1 MRRIPAAAAALAI
14 TALSLSA
21 CGTGESDPAASGEQ
35 DTVSTPAND
44 ARCTEDK
51 AGGTITMGTYV
62 MLPSF
67 SPGQGQVG
75 VRGGAESAAVYDRLM
90 RWNPQTESFEPK
102 LAESLESSDDFTVWT
117 LTLREGVTFSNGDAL
132 TAEDV
137 AFTMDLH
144 KDPAT
149 RSTAM
154 TDVMQIEQTRVVDPL
169 TVEFTLAEPW
179 STFPVLLAGSAGEV
193 IPKKAYEAAG
203 PETWAREPVGAGAF
217 TVASYVPD
225 QEMVLEPNPT
235 YYGGPVCPTLKF
247 TQIPGSQA
255 TFEAFQNGEVQ
266 VGFLRGSKFADL
278 AREADAQGYEEITS
292 AGRLVYMN
300 NGAGGY
306 DGILTDPRAR
316 LAVTHALDRE
326 LLLGRLGDDPAQ
338 ATSALLAD
346 SSRFY
351 DGQEG
356 PALDVDRA
364 TELVA
369 ELKQETGWDGSLT
382 LLVLDVPENREA
394 GIAIKAMLDAV
405 GFDVTIEVAPSSA
418 ASARQFT
425 GDYEVAIGG
434 LATSDADPAST
445 LASSLMP
452 GGALNVSGVDDPAF
466 ADAISALKAAPDV
479 ESQKQAY
486 TELQEVH
493 NEVAPYAVF
502 GNGVE
507 MVTIDESV
515 KGVSPTISSTMLFD
529 GAFVEE

>member
-1 MRRIPAAAAALAI
+1 MRRIPTAAAALAI
-14 TALSLSA
+14 TALALSA
-21 CGTGESDPAASGEQ
+21 CGSSEADPAAAADQ
-35 DTVSTPAND
+35 DTLTMPADD

-75 VRGGAESAAVYDRLM
+75 VRGGAESAAVYDRLV
-90 RWNPQTESFEPK
+90 RWDARTETFEPK
-102 LAESLESSDDFTVWT
+102 LAESLESSEDHTVWT
-117 LTLREGVTFSNGDAL
+117 LRLREGVTFSNGDPL
-132 TAEDV
+132 TAQDV
-137 AFTMDLH
+137 AFTMGLH

-154 TDVMQIEQTRVVDPL
+154 TDVQQIEQTRVVDSL

-193 IPKKAYEAAG
+193 IPEKAYTEAG
-203 PETWAREPVGAGAF
+203 PEKWAREPVGAGAF
-217 TVASYVPD
+217 TLASYTPN
-225 QEMVLEPNPT
+225 QEMVLKPNPD
-235 YYGGPVCPTLKF
+235 YYGGPVCPTLRF
-247 TQIPGSQA
+247 IQIPGSQS
-255 TFEAFQNGEVQ
+255 TLEAFRNGEVE
-266 VGFLRGSKFADL
+266 VAFLRGSKFADM

-300 NGAGGY
+300 NGAAGY
-306 DGILTDPRAR
+306 DGILTDQRAR
-316 LAVTHALDRE
+316 QAVTHAIDRE

-346 SSRFY
+346 SSRFF
-351 DGQEG
+351 DEQEG
-356 PALDVDRA
+356 PTLDVERA
-364 TELVA
+364 TELVT
-369 ELKQETGWDGSLT
+369 EIKQETGWDGSLT
-382 LLVLDVPENREA
+382 LLVSDVPENREA
-394 GIAIKAMLDAV
+394 GIVIKAMLDAV
-405 GFDVTIEVAPSSA
+405 GFDVTVEVAPASA

-425 GDYEVAIGG
+425 GDYEMAIGG

-479 ESQKQAY
+479 DSQKKAY
-486 TELQEVH
+486 TDLQEVH
-493 NEVAPYAVF
+493 NEAAPYAVF

-507 MVTIDESV
+507 LVTIDESV
-515 KGVSPTISSTMLFD
+515 KGISPTISSTMLFD
-529 GAFVEE
+529 GAFIEE

>member
-1 MRRIPAAAAALAI
+1 MRRIPTAAAALAI
-14 TALSLSA
+14 TALALSA
-21 CGTGESDPAASGEQ
+21 CGTSEADPTAAADQ
-35 DTVSTPAND
+35 DTLAMPADD

-75 VRGGAESAAVYDRLM
+75 VRGGAESAAVYDRLV
-90 RWNPQTESFEPK
+90 RWDARTETFEPK
-102 LAESLESSDDFTVWT
+102 LAESLESSEDHTVWT
-117 LTLREGVTFSNGDAL
+117 LRLRDGVTFSNGDPL
-132 TAEDV
+132 TAQDV
-137 AFTMDLH
+137 AFTMGLH

-154 TDVMQIEQTRVVDPL
+154 TDVQQIEQTRVVDPL

-193 IPKKAYEAAG
+193 IPEKAYTEAG
-203 PETWAREPVGAGAF
+203 PEKWAREPVGAGAF
-217 TVASYVPD
+217 TLASYTPN
-225 QEMVLEPNPT
+225 QEMVLEPNPD
-235 YYGGPVCPTLKF
+235 YYGGPVCPTLRF
-247 TQIPGSQA
+247 IQIPGSQS
-255 TFEAFQNGEVQ
+255 TLEAFKNGEVE
-266 VGFLRGSKFADL
+266 VAFLRGSKFADM

-300 NGAGGY
+300 NGVAGY
-306 DGILTDPRAR
+306 DGILTDQRVR
-316 LAVTHALDRE
+316 RAVTHAIDRE

-346 SSRFY
+346 SSRFF
-351 DGQEG
+351 DGQDG
-356 PALDVDRA
+356 PALDVERA
-364 TELVA
+364 SELVT
-369 ELKQETGWDGSLT
+369 ELKQETGWDGALT
-382 LLVLDVPENREA
+382 LLVSDVPENREA
-394 GIAIKAMLDAV
+394 GIVIKAMLDAV
-405 GFDVTIEVAPSSA
+405 GFDVTVEVAPASA

-425 GDYEVAIGG
+425 GDYEMAIGG

-466 ADAISALKAAPDV
+466 ADAISTLKAAPDV
-479 ESQKQAY
+479 DAQKKAY
-486 TELQEVH
+486 TDLQEVH

-507 MVTIDESV
+507 LVTIDESI
-515 KGVSPTISSTMLFD
+515 KGISPTISSTMLFD
-529 GAFVEE
+529 GAFIEE

>member
-1 MRRIPAAAAALAI
+1 MRLIPTAAALAI
-14 TALSLSA
+14 TAFALSA
-21 CGTGESDPAASGEQ
+21 CGTSEADPAASGEP
-35 DTVSTPAND
+35 DALAAPAGD
-44 ARCTEDK
+44 ERCTEDK

-75 VRGGAESAAVYDRLM
+75 VRGGAESAAVYDRLV
-90 RWNPQTESFEPK
+90 RWNAQTETFEPK
-102 LAESLESSDDFTVWT
+102 LAESLESNDDHTVWT
-117 LTLREGVTFSNGDAL
+117 LTLRDGVTFSNGDPL
-132 TAEDV
+132 TAQDV

-154 TDVMQIEQTRVVDPL
+154 TDVQQIQQTRVIDPL

-193 IPKKAYEAAG
+193 IPEKAYTEAG
-203 PETWAREPVGAGAF
+203 PEKWAREPVGAGAF
-217 TVASYVPD
+217 TLASYTPN
-225 QEMVLEPNPT
+225 QEMVFEPNPD
-235 YYGGPVCPTLKF
+235 YYGGPVCPTLRF
-247 TQIPGSQA
+247 IQIPGSQA
-255 TFEAFQNGEVQ
+255 TLEAFRNGEVE
-266 VGFLRGSKFADL
+266 VGFLRGSKFADM

-292 AGRLVYMN
+292 AGRVVYMN
-300 NGAGGY
+300 NGVAGY
-306 DGILTDPRAR
+306 DGILTDQRAR
-316 LAVTHALDRE
+316 LAVTHAIDRE
-326 LLLGRLGDDPAQ
+326 LLLSRLGDDAAQ

-346 SSRFY
+346 SSRFF

-356 PALDVDRA
+356 PALDVERA
-364 TELVA
+364 TELVT

-382 LLVLDVPENREA
+382 LLVSDVPENREA
-394 GIAIKAMLDAV
+394 GIVIKAMLDAV
-405 GFDVTIEVAPSSA
+405 GFTVNVEVAPTSA

-425 GDYEVAIGG
+425 GDYEMAIGG

-452 GGALNVSGVDDPAF
+452 GGALNVTGVDDPAF
-466 ADAISALKAAPDV
+466 AEAISALKAAADV
-479 ESQKQAY
+479 DAQKKAY
-486 TELQEVH
+486 TDLQEVH

-507 MVTIDESV
+507 LVTIDESV
-515 KGVSPTISSTMLFD
+515 KGISPTISSTMLFD
-529 GAFVEE
+529 GAFIEE

>member
-1 MRRIPAAAAALAI
+1 MRRIPTAAAAMAI

-21 CGTGESDPAASGEQ
+21 CGTSEADPDATGEQ
-35 DTVSTPAND
+35 ASLTMPAD
-44 ARCTEDK
+44 ESRCTEDK

-90 RWNPQTESFEPK
+90 RWNARTETFEPK
-102 LAESLESSDDFTVWT
+102 LAESLESSENHTVWT
-117 LTLREGVTFSNGDAL
+117 LTLRDGVTFSNGDPL
-132 TAEDV
+132 TAQDV

-154 TDVMQIEQTRVVDPL
+154 TDVQQIERTRVVDPL
-169 TVEFTLAEPW
+169 TIEFTLAEPW

-193 IPKKAYEAAG
+193 IPEKAYEAAG
-203 PETWAREPVGAGAF
+203 PERWAREPVGAGAF
-217 TVASYVPD
+217 TVADYVPN
-225 QEMVLEPNPT
+225 QEIVLKPNPT
-235 YYGGPVCPTLKF
+235 YYGGPVCPTLQF
-247 TQIPGSQA
+247 IQIPGSQA
-255 TFEAFQNGEVQ
+255 TFEAFQNGEVE
-266 VGFLRGSKFADL
+266 VGFLRGSKFADM
-278 AREADAQGYEEITS
+278 AREADARGYEEITS

-300 NGAGGY
+300 NGAAGY
-306 DGILTDPRAR
+306 DGILTDQRAR
-316 LAVTHALDRE
+316 QAVTHAIDRE
-326 LLLGRLGDDPAQ
+326 LLLGRLGDDTAQ

-351 DGQEG
+351 AGQEG
-356 PALDVDRA
+356 PALDAARA

-369 ELKQETGWDGSLT
+369 EVKQDMGWDGSLT
-382 LLVLDVPENREA
+382 LLVSDVPENREA
-394 GIAIKAMLDAV
+394 GIVLKAMLDAV
-405 GFDVTIEVAPSSA
+405 GFDVTVEVAPAST

-425 GDYEVAIGG
+425 GDYEMAIGG

-445 LASSLMP
+445 LASSLIP

-466 ADAISALKAAPDV
+466 ADALSALKAAPDV

-486 TELQEVH
+486 AELQEVH

-507 MVTIDESV
+507 LVTIDESV
-515 KGVSPTISSTMLFD
+515 KGISPTISSTMLFD
-529 GAFVEE
+529 GAFIEE